1 MSAPDGT
8 VTKRPRLLIVDDD
21 DRVRER
27 LVDGFKMDDFVA
39 GGARDLATARAMLSR
54 GETDLV
60 LLDVNLPDGTGFR
73 LLSELR
79 CGDIDAAGRPISS
92 VPVIMLSARG
102 SEDDRIR
109 GFERGCDDY
118 VVKPYSFVELRSR
131 VSAVLRRMEIRPHHD
146 FFDLGELQIDARRR
160 HVLLAGRVINL
171 TEKEF
176 VLLLSLAAE
185 PERVVERGRLLGDLW
200 GFSGE
205 GSTRTLDAHA
215 CRLRGKL
222 SGGRRNY
229 VLNAWGVGYR
239 LFAPEGP
246 A

>member
-1 MSAPDGT
+1 MNVQAMTPG
-8 VTKRPRLLIVDDD
+8 KRPRLLVVDDD

-27 LVDGFKMDDFVA
+27 LVDGFTMDDYDASGA
-39 GGARDLATARAMLSR
+39 GDLAGARAALSH
-54 GETDLV
+54 GAVDLV
-60 LLDVNLPDGTGFR
+60 LLDVNLPDGTGFN

-79 CGDIDAAGRPISS
+79 RGKIDAAGRSIANL
-92 VPVIMLSARG
+92 PVIVLSAR
-102 SEDDRIR
+102 STEADRIR

-131 VSAVLRRMEIRPHHD
+131 VSAVLRRMEIRPHD
-146 FFDLGELQIDARRR
+146 DLFDLGELQIDARRR
-160 HVLLAGRVINL
+160 HVTLADRTLSL

-176 VLLLSLAAE
+176 DLLVSLALE
-185 PERVVERGRLLGDLW
+185 PERVVERGRLLSDLW
-200 GFSGE
+200 GFTGE

-222 SGGRRNY
+222 SGGRRRY

-239 LFAPEGP
+239 LFAPES
-246 A
+246 AR